1 MIDNDA
7 HRVLADN
14 QQVNL
19 TPKEYEL
26 LIYLAKTPN
35 KVFDREQLLKEVWHY
50 EFYGDLRTVDTHVK
64 RLRKVKSSISDA
76 AQMIQTVWGVG
87 YKFEVKPSDEPTK

>member
-7 HRVLADN
+7 HRVLADD

-35 KVFDREQLLKEVWHY
+35 KYLIENSYLRGLALRI
-50 EFYGDLRTVDTHVK
+50 YGDLRTVDTHVK
-64 RLRKVKSSISDA
+64 RLREKLNRVSSDA
-76 AQMIQTVWGVG
+76 AQMIQTVWCRL
-87 YKFEVKPSDEPTK
+87 